1 MVLRPDQER
10 TASSR
15 HAEILENWK
24 GAAQANK
31 AETTQRSLMG
41 RNETKAK
48 MEEARRGIRNALKT
62 SASVDDSKAD
72 EALSE
77 FYGTWDDDLEK
88 DFDFSDM
95 DTDDMEES
103 IPNRPKGAEYFF
115 DKDLDDFSDTIKEL
129 KEDERFSAKLTELS
143 EKYGIPEREILMV
156 GAKESSLMTNP
167 AAKNMFQILATP
179 AKEAGINIKKLNSS
193 KNPVD
198 QLNALEKYLDRWNYA
213 DYNGSVPLGL
223 LIAAPSARDK
233 DKDFVVYR
241 KGSKELEANP
251 KWAGEDG
258 NATVG
263 SIIKFYRGEV

>member
-1 MVLRPDQER
+1 MSLDRDQER
-10 TASSR
+10 KAASI
-15 HAEILENWK
+15 HAERIADWK

-31 AETTQRSLMG
+31 AESIQQGLMYS
-41 RNETKAK
+41 EKVKKQA
-48 MEEARRGIRNALKT
+48 EVARQGIRNSLRR
-62 SASVDDSKAD
+62 SASVDDTDSDAAVSD
-72 EALSE
+72 FLGSWDSIIEEE
-77 FYGTWDDDLEK
+77 FDY
-88 DFDFSDM
+88 SDM

-115 DKDLDDFSDTIKEL
+115 DKDLEGFSDTIKEL
-129 KEDERFSAKLTELS
+129 KENERFSAKLTELS
-143 EKYGIPEREILMV
+143 EKYGISEREILMV

-167 AAKNMFQILATP
+167 AAKNMFQILAAP
-179 AKEAGINIKKLNSS
+179 AKEAGINLKKLNSS

-233 DKDFVVYR
+233 DKNFVVYK
-241 KGSKELEANP
+241 KGSKELNANP

-258 NATVG
+258 NATVE
-263 SIIKFYRGEV
+263 SITKFYRGEA